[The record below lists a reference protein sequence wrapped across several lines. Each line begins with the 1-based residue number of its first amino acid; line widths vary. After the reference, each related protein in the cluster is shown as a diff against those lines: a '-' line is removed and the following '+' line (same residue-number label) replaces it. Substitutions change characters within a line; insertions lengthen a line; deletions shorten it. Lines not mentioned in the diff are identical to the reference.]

1 MKANES
7 KSAFICF
14 HLFSFIWSFWG
25 GSGPLPTRGRV
36 VSAGMGG
43 ARAVQSNR
51 VASAAAEGRYGPP
64 GWDKN
69 ESMTTSVDNS
79 RSKIETIVSR
89 HDVVIL
95 VPCFNEELTVG
106 KTVDA
111 FREALPSATVYVYDN
126 NSTDRTIDV
135 AQAAGAVV
143 RSEPRQGKGNVVRR
157 MFADIDADIF
167 VLVDGD
173 ATYEAAAAPRMVR
186 RAIEENLDFV
196 NGARVSRSMEAYRK
210 GHRFGNTV
218 LTAMVRK
225 LFGKQFTDML
235 SGYKVFSRRYVK
247 SFPAM
252 SRGFEIETEL
262 TVHALELRM
271 PSAEEFTAYG
281 ERPSGSVS
289 KLSTFRD
296 GARILRL
303 IFDLVRN
310 ERPLQFFGLVGA
322 VLILIAVA
330 LAVPLADTYLETGLV
345 PRLPTAVL
353 DVGLIILGFL
363 SCLAGLILDVV
374 ATMRNEMKR
383 LAYLSYPPVSA
394 GRR

>member
-1 MKANES
+1 MATSLDNS
-7 KSAFICF
+7 KSGTEAIICS
-14 HLFSFIWSFWG
+14 HE
-25 GSGPLPTRGRV
+25 V
-36 VSAGMGG
+36 
-43 ARAVQSNR
+43 AV
-51 VASAAAEGRYGPP
+51 
-64 GWDKN
+64 
-69 ESMTTSVDNS
+69 
-79 RSKIETIVSR
+79 
-89 HDVVIL
+89 L

-106 KTVDA
+106 KTVAA
-111 FREALPSATVYVYDN
+111 FREALPSATIYVYDN
-126 NSTDRTIDV
+126 NSTDRTNDC
-135 AQAAGAVV
+135 ARAAGAVV

-173 ATYEAAAAPRMVR
+173 ATYDAEAAPRMVR
-186 RAIEENLDFV
+186 RVIEENLDFV
-196 NGARVSRSMEAYRK
+196 NGARVSQSMDAYRR
-210 GHRFGNTV
+210 GHRLGNYV
-218 LTAMVRK
+218 LTELVRDI
-225 LFGKQFTDML
+225 FGRQFTDML

-271 PSAEEFTAYG
+271 PSAEEPTAYG

-310 ERPLQFFGLVGA
+310 ERPLQFFGLAGA
-322 VLILIAVA
+322 LLILIAVA
-330 LAVPLADTYLETGLV
+330 LTIPLAETYFQTGLV

-353 DVGLIILGFL
+353 AIGLVIIGFL
-363 SCLAGLILDVV
+363 SFLAGLILDVV
-374 ATMRNEMKR
+374 ATMRSEMKR
-383 LAYLSYPPVSA
+383 LAYLSYPPVSV
-394 GRR
+394 GRN

>member
-1 MKANES
+1 
-7 KSAFICF
+7 
-14 HLFSFIWSFWG
+14 
-25 GSGPLPTRGRV
+25 
-36 VSAGMGG
+36 
-43 ARAVQSNR
+43 
-51 VASAAAEGRYGPP
+51 
-64 GWDKN
+64 
-69 ESMTTSVDNS
+69 MTTSSDNS
-79 RSKIETIVSR
+79 KSGIETIVCR
-89 HDVVIL
+89 HEVAVL

-106 KTVDA
+106 KTVAA
-111 FREALPSATVYVYDN
+111 FREALPSATIYVYDN
-126 NSTDRTIDV
+126 NSTDRTNDF
-135 AQAAGAVV
+135 ARAAGAVV

-173 ATYEAAAAPRMVR
+173 ATYDAEAAPRMVR
-186 RAIEENLDFV
+186 RVIEENLDFV
-196 NGARVSRSMEAYRK
+196 NGARVSKSMDAYRK
-210 GHRFGNTV
+210 GHRFGNYV
-218 LTAMVRK
+218 LTELVRNI
-225 LFGKQFTDML
+225 FGRQFTDML

-271 PSAEEFTAYG
+271 PSAEEPTAYG

-310 ERPLQFFGLVGA
+310 ERPLQFFGLAGA
-322 VLILIAVA
+322 LLILVAVV
-330 LAVPLADTYLETGLV
+330 LAIPLAETYFQTGLV

-353 DVGLIILGFL
+353 AIGLVIIGFL
-363 SCLAGLILDVV
+363 SFLAGLILDVV
-374 ATMRNEMKR
+374 ATMRSEMKR

-394 GRR
+394 GRN

>member
-1 MKANES
+1 MATSLDNS
-7 KSAFICF
+7 KSGIEQIVCS
-14 HLFSFIWSFWG
+14 HE
-25 GSGPLPTRGRV
+25 V
-36 VSAGMGG
+36 
-43 ARAVQSNR
+43 AV
-51 VASAAAEGRYGPP
+51 
-64 GWDKN
+64 
-69 ESMTTSVDNS
+69 
-79 RSKIETIVSR
+79 
-89 HDVVIL
+89 L

-106 KTVDA
+106 KTVAA
-111 FREALPSATVYVYDN
+111 FREALPSATIYVYDN
-126 NSTDRTIDV
+126 NSTDRTNDI
-135 AQAAGAVV
+135 ARAAGAVV

-173 ATYEAAAAPRMVR
+173 ATYDAEAAPRMVR

-196 NGARVSRSMEAYRK
+196 NGARVSKSMDAYRR
-210 GHRFGNTV
+210 GHRLGNYV
-218 LTAMVRK
+218 LTELVRK
-225 LFGKQFTDML
+225 IFGREFTDML

-271 PSAEEFTAYG
+271 PSAEEPTAYG

-310 ERPLQFFGLVGA
+310 ERPLQFFGLAGA
-322 VLILIAVA
+322 LLILIAVA
-330 LAVPLADTYLETGLV
+330 LTIPLAETYFQTGLV

-353 DVGLIILGFL
+353 AIGLVIIGFL
-363 SCLAGLILDVV
+363 SFLAGLILDVV
-374 ATMRNEMKR
+374 ATMRSEMKR
-383 LAYLSYPPVSA
+383 LAYLSYPPVSV
-394 GRR
+394 GRN

>member
-1 MKANES
+1 MATSLDTS
-7 KSAFICF
+7 KSGIA
-14 HLFSFIWSFWG
+14 
-25 GSGPLPTRGRV
+25 TV
-36 VSAGMGG
+36 VC
-43 ARAVQSNR
+43 RHEVAV
-51 VASAAAEGRYGPP
+51 
-64 GWDKN
+64 
-69 ESMTTSVDNS
+69 
-79 RSKIETIVSR
+79 
-89 HDVVIL
+89 L

-106 KTVDA
+106 KTVAA

-126 NSTDRTIDV
+126 NSTDRTNDV
-135 AQAAGAVV
+135 ARAAGAVV

-173 ATYEAAAAPRMVR
+173 ATYDAEAAPRMVR

-196 NGARVSRSMEAYRK
+196 NGARVSRSMDAYRR
-210 GHRFGNTV
+210 GHRFGNYV
-218 LTAMVRK
+218 LTELVRK
-225 LFGKQFTDML
+225 IFGREFTDML

-271 PSAEEFTAYG
+271 PSAEEPTSYG

-310 ERPLQFFGLVGA
+310 ERPLQFFGLAGA
-322 VLILIAVA
+322 LLVLIAVV
-330 LAVPLADTYLETGLV
+330 LTIPLAETYFQTGLV

-353 DVGLIILGFL
+353 AIGLIIIGFL
-363 SCLAGLILDVV
+363 SFLAGLILDVV
-374 ATMRNEMKR
+374 ATMRSEMKR
-383 LAYLSYPPVSA
+383 LAYLSYPPVSV
-394 GRR
+394 GRS